1 MAEKTDNEVVVY
13 STPTCPYCDKLKSY
27 LDQKGVDYTD
37 YNVAQNRDK
46 AKEMIQKTGQRGVP
60 VSEINGETIVGFDQ
74 GKVDKALKGD

>member
-1 MAEKTDNEVVVY
+1 MSEEENDVVVY

-37 YNVAQNRDK
+37 YNVASNKEK

-60 VSEINGETIVGFDQ
+60 VSEVNGEVIIGFDQ
-74 GKVDKALKGD
+74 DKVDKALEGS